1 MPPEGAQERYMWL
14 CRAYV
19 YCAGVCWG
27 HPVRKMTVFGPF
39 WADLGAAAA
48 FFYFLAFE
56 KTKNDLRFPM

>member
-14 CRAYV
+14 CRACV
-19 YCAGVCWG
+19 HCAGVCWG
-27 HPVRKMTVFGPF
+27 HPVQKMTVLDPF